1 MQPLVQLVKK
11 LSCHPSTEELI
22 LFVGSNED
30 LVRTCLKLHEQLLE
44 PSHSSLTEITSV
56 CHEHQVTLEELARE
70 VRCIS
75 NIFSPAAVNS
85 HYDVLGLQ
93 PGATVEEV
101 KKAFRRLSI
110 QYHPDTSGDGD
121 SRAFVEINLAY
132 QAILKGGGAPV
143 ASSFRVDSS
152 WRHTKESGQVKK
164 PRQRQILW
172 LSGVAVLFFVMS
184 VLAQHFYKKQVM
196 LSNLNTIDPILAK
209 NVSRNETVVAS
220 VVSKATMQLDSA
232 TSEIVGL
239 NYQTVDAGGA
249 LTSHPPDKKSD
260 GKQQSVKVIV
270 VSIDNGTE
278 KKARGGV
285 KNIRRNK
292 RILLPGQRI
301 IPETDDKRH
310 ALAMAHKYSPP
321 QIVTDALG
329 TSSGNLIAHEND
341 SVVLSK
347 SVPLKQLKAVRKKKR
362 FVAPILQERN
372 PGIKNEKSAIQH
384 RKVRPD
390 QAVTSLGHA
399 GSKVDM
405 VKINRFFQQYIAAY
419 EGKDLAGFSRLF
431 SPEATE
437 NNFLFIQQHDK
448 YVHLFQHVDE
458 IHLQISIISSSK
470 QDDFIRIRGRFVL
483 QLSSSHSATAQ
494 KTGPISFLLIAKGNQ
509 YKVMKLQYTFD
520 S

>member
-1 MQPLVQLVKK
+1 MRPLVQLVKK

-22 LFVGSNED
+22 CFVGSNED
-30 LVRTCLKLHEQLLE
+30 LIRTCLKLHEQLTG
-44 PSHSSLTEITSV
+44 PSHSSLAEITSV
-56 CHEHQVTLEELARE
+56 CHEHQVTLEELSRE

-93 PGATVEEV
+93 PGASAEEV

-110 QYHPDTSGDGD
+110 KHHPDTSGDGD

-132 QAILKGGGAPV
+132 QAILEGGVTPV
-143 ASSFRVDSS
+143 APSFRVDPS
-152 WRHTKESGQVKK
+152 WRHTKQSGQVKK
-164 PRQRQILW
+164 QRQGQIFW
-172 LSGVAVLFFVMS
+172 LSGIAVLFFVMS
-184 VLAQHFYKKQVM
+184 VFAQHFYKKQVM

-209 NVSRNETVVAS
+209 NVSHNETVVPS
-220 VVSKATMQLDSA
+220 VVSKAAMQLDSA

-239 NYQTVDAGGA
+239 NDQTIDAGGA
-249 LTSHPPDKKSD
+249 LTSHPPDKKPD
-260 GKQQSVKVIV
+260 GKQQSGKMIV
-270 VSIDNGTE
+270 VSTENGSE
-278 KKARGGV
+278 KKARGSV

-292 RILLPGQRI
+292 RILLPDQRI
-301 IPETDDKRH
+301 IPETNDKRH

-329 TSSGNLIAHEND
+329 TSSGNFIAHEND
-341 SVVLSK
+341 NAVLSK

-362 FVAPILQERN
+362 FVAPVLQERN
-372 PGIKNEKSAIQH
+372 QGVKNKQSVTPH
-384 RKVRPD
+384 RKVLLD
-390 QAVTSLGHA
+390 QTVASPGHA

-448 YVHLFQHVDE
+448 YVHLFQHVDD

-470 QDDFIRIRGRFVL
+470 QDDVIRIRGRFVL
-483 QLSSSHSATAQ
+483 QLSSPHGATVQ
-494 KTGPISFLLIAKGNQ
+494 KKGQIFFLLTSKDSQ
-509 YKVMKLQYTFD
+509 YKVMKLKYIFD